1 MASKEFKMQFTT
13 RISGAFLLCALLAA
27 GCSQEKTASSQ
38 GEIVEEWGTQ
48 APDKNVVRSLESA
61 NQSQLK
67 LKLKPGDRF
76 PLRKVVEQELNQDSL
91 SGSAN
96 RIHTRLELLFAI
108 SVVDKADD
116 RTKLQVRYDQ
126 VKYSHRIGE
135 ELLEFDSTRP
145 AGNLPVS
152 VKAYQAMVGDG
163 FSFWIGKENQI
174 VSVDGFTEFL
184 NRCLQNVPESDR
196 SNVVLGIE
204 AGSGESGI
212 ANFIDNS
219 IGLLPYGGVHKPGD
233 SWERPSHIGRPVPMH
248 VNTQY
253 TLKQLDP
260 HLATIAIRGQITP
273 STTMTA
279 QDAQTGVR
287 VTVRGGETQGS
298 CTIFRETGLPQ
309 RSHVEQ
315 NIDMTV
321 MMSGALQFNQ
331 RKKVTTT
338 IEAFPVGATSAPAR
352 IQLGRHSEGASSS
365 QNIRR
370 VSGP

>member
-1 MASKEFKMQFTT
+1 MDK
-13 RISGAFLLCALLAA
+13 
-27 GCSQEKTASSQ
+27 
-38 GEIVEEWGTQ
+38 VE
-48 APDKNVVRSLESA
+48 
-61 NQSQLK
+61 
-67 LKLKPGDRF
+67 
-76 PLRKVVEQELNQDSL
+76 
-91 SGSAN
+91 
-96 RIHTRLELLFAI
+96 
-108 SVVDKADD
+108 D

-126 VKYSHRIGE
+126 VKYSHRIGDE
-135 ELLEFDSTRP
+135 VLQFDSSRP
-145 AGNLPVS
+145 TANLPVS

-184 NRCLQNVPESDR
+184 SRCLRNVPEAER
-196 SNVVLGIE
+196 SKVVLGIE

-219 IGLLPYGGVHKPGD
+219 IGLLPYGGAHKPGD

-248 VNTQY
+248 VSNTY

-260 HLATIAIRGQITP
+260 QLATIDIRGQITP

-279 QDAQTGVR
+279 SDAQTGVR

-338 IEAFPVGATSAPAR
+338 IEAYPINTASAPAR
-352 IQLGRHSEGASSS
+352 IQLGGHSESSRGT